1 MYLKW
6 TKTKNVI
13 NINTKE
19 ILGSDNREKRKTLQ
33 SACLLC
39 GAGRIKGFISV
50 LIDVI
55 RALK

>member
-6 TKTKNVI
+6 MKTKYVI

-19 ILGSDNREKRKTLQ
+19 ILGSDNREEWKILQ
-33 SACLLC
+33 SACLFC

-55 RALK
+55 RALR

>member
-1 MYLKW
+1 M
-6 TKTKNVI
+6 I

-55 RALK
+55 RALR